1 MSSSVGPGRIRPFQ
15 LQDCNSKEWMSHHK
29 HFILLTK
36 SGKPVYTLYG
46 NEESM
51 SSLTGIISLL
61 LGRYEQDQQDDVL
74 KSIECING
82 SRIMFLS
89 RNGLYYCLYNDSS
102 CSTSTS
108 TSTSSATVLK
118 EYLVYFHLMVVALTT
133 QKQLKRV
140 SPNFDLRRLL
150 GGTENVLDY
159 LLTSLDREPGF
170 MLQSVNSCRLPQ
182 TLRHSV
188 CQSLLQQL
196 QHSSILFCL
205 LMVKYQLVGI
215 CRHHSHHVHPID
227 LLLLLSV
234 VQSSSTFKSVPET
247 WLPLCLPKFNSD
259 GYLYVYIS
267 FLVPQYPSRASDLCL
282 LIVSNDSQSFQELR
296 LKRQRLV
303 EQMQYSGA
311 LFLLQDQLRRNIA
324 TTSQSSASEFG
335 MRYYLYKSKK
345 YSQYIESSSSSDDY
359 DYEQQQQDGDGSTE
373 RVEYLKSIMGVR
385 DLLTNGSLLQQQQQ
399 QQQQHQQNEK
409 NKNGGDLVFVSNER
423 ISVLGWIDSAA
434 SNSDSSLFE
443 VYCVFGPLVTK
454 GNAVHS
460 VNKLLKWIKKE
471 EENLFITNAPTM
483 KVT

>member
-1 MSSSVGPGRIRPFQ
+1 M
-15 LQDCNSKEWMSHHK
+15 
-29 HFILLTK
+29 
-36 SGKPVYTLYG
+36 
-46 NEESM
+46 
-51 SSLTGIISLL
+51 
-61 LGRYEQDQQDDVL
+61 
-74 KSIECING
+74 
-82 SRIMFLS
+82 
-89 RNGLYYCLYNDSS
+89 
-102 CSTSTS
+102 
-108 TSTSSATVLK
+108 
-118 EYLVYFHLMVVALTT
+118 
-133 QKQLKRV
+133 
-140 SPNFDLRRLL
+140 L
-150 GGTENVLDY
+150 GGTENVLDC

-311 LFLLQDQLRRNIA
+311 LFLLQDQLRRNI
-324 TTSQSSASEFG
+324 TTASQSSASEFG

-345 YSQYIESSSSSDDY
+345 YSQYIESSSSSSSSD
-359 DYEQQQQDGDGSTE
+359 EQQQDGDGSTE
-373 RVEYLKSIMGVR
+373 RVGYLKSIMGVR
-385 DLLTNGSLLQQQQQ
+385 DLLTNGSL
-399 QQQQHQQNEK
+399 QQNEK